1 MKMQKLTSFLLLF
14 MAAFSSYGQ
23 IGGER
28 VFEFLNVPNN
38 ARLSALGGTNITSG
52 WDDLTQLS
60 SNPAL
65 INQNW
70 EKQAAISYLGYFA
83 DINSTSVSYAENI
96 KQTGTWAFN
105 LTYFNYGKVD
115 SYDDQGAYLGEV
127 SAKDYALS
135 VGYAMQ
141 FGAFSAG
148 ATAKVVVSD
157 LAAYQASG
165 LLFDLGGGFKH
176 PEKDMTFG
184 LAIKN
189 IGFLFSEFD
198 ENRNSRLPLDVQ
210 LGFTYKPEFMPLR
223 FSLTTKN
230 TVRDDLV
237 YFEASNDPFGGSNE
251 PGIGE
256 EIFRRLVIGTEFLIS
271 PNFQLRLGYN
281 HLLRQE
287 LKLENATGGAGLSF
301 GFMFKVKRFE
311 FAYSRALYHVAGGS
325 NTFQL
330 VVNTSELLKKNTND

>member
-1 MKMQKLTSFLLLF
+1 MVTL
-14 MAAFSSYGQ
+14 SSSSLAQ
-23 IGGER
+23 IGGQR

-65 INQNW
+65 INSIW
-70 EKQAAISYLGYFA
+70 EQQAAVSYLGYFA
-83 DINSTSVSYAENI
+83 DINNTSVSYANNV
-96 KQTGTWAFN
+96 KQMGTWAFN
-105 LTYFNYGKVD
+105 LSYFNYGRFD
-115 SYDDQGAYLGEV
+115 SYDEQGGYLGEV

-135 VGYAMQ
+135 IGYAMQ
-141 FGAFSAG
+141 FGVFSAG
-148 ATAKVVVSD
+148 ASAKAVVSD
-157 LAAYQASG
+157 LAGFRASG
-165 LLFDLGGGFKH
+165 LLVDLGGTFRH
-176 PEKDMTFG
+176 PEKDMTIG

-189 IGFLFSEFD
+189 LGLLFADFED
-198 ENRNSRLPLDVQ
+198 NSNSQLPLDVQ
-210 LGFTYKPEFMPLR
+210 LGFSYKPEFMPFR

-230 TVRDDLV
+230 TLRDDLV
-237 YFEASNDPFGGSNE
+237 YFNQQSNGFGQVEA
-251 PGIGE
+251 PGLSE
-256 EIFRRLVIGTEFLIS
+256 EIFRRLVIGTELLIS
-271 PNFQLRLGYN
+271 PSFQLRVGYN

-301 GFMFKVKRFE
+301 GFMFKVKRVE

-330 VVNTSELLKKNTND
+330 MINTSELIKRKTND

>member
-1 MKMQKLTSFLLLF
+1 MFTIILLIATFTSGY
-14 MAAFSSYGQ
+14 AQ

-38 ARLSALGGTNITSG
+38 ARLGALGGTNITSG

-65 INQNW
+65 INVQW
-70 EKQAAISYLGYFA
+70 QQQAAISYLSYFA
-83 DINSTSVSYAENI
+83 DINSTSLFYANQV
-96 KQTGTWAFN
+96 KQAGTFAFG

-115 SYDDQGAYLGEV
+115 SYDEQGAYLGEV
-127 SAKDYALS
+127 SPKDYAFT
-135 VGYAMQ
+135 VGYSKR

-148 ATAKVVVSD
+148 TSMKLVVSD

-165 LLFDLGGGFKH
+165 LMFDFGGSFKH

-189 IGFLFSEFD
+189 LGFLLSEF
-198 ENRNSRLPLDVQ
+198 EEGRNSQLPLDVQ
-210 LGFTYKPEFMPLR
+210 LGFSYKPEFMPLR
-223 FSLTTKN
+223 FSVTTKN
-230 TVRDDLV
+230 TLRDDLV
-237 YFEASNDPFGGSNE
+237 YFEEDDNLFGESNE
-251 PGIGE
+251 PGVGE
-256 EIFRRLVIGTEFLIS
+256 EIFRRLVFGTELLFS
-271 PNFQLRLGYN
+271 PNFQLRFGYN

-287 LKLENATGGAGLSF
+287 LRLENASGGAGLSF

-311 FAYSRALYHVAGGS
+311 FSYTRALYHTAGGS
-325 NTFQL
+325 NTLQL
-330 VVNTSELLKKNTND
+330 VINTGELIKRNKND